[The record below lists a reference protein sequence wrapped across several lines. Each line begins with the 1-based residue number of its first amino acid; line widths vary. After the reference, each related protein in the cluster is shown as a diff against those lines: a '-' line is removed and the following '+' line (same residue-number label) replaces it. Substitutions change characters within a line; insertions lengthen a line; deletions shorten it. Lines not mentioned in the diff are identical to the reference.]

1 MINFYNLMFAKS
13 KIFIKLITNKNLIN
27 YREIRQWLK
36 IRKKNTYNV
45 KAQFENKNQI
55 KNYQKLLQYLE
66 NNKLF

>member
-36 IRKKNTYNV
+36 IRKK
-45 KAQFENKNQI
+45 I
-55 KNYQKLLQYLE
+55 LIM
-66 NNKLF
+66 